1 MKKLL
6 IGLAVI
12 FLLVLPAPVLAV
24 DDEAAFSWQDTV
36 EKIDL
41 QVMEEYKNRID
52 GEISAYTD
60 TKSVKEWLTDF
71 IKGDWEFSFEELS
84 TNAVRYFFK
93 EIVANSNLLAKLLVL
108 SVLSALLVNLQTAF
122 SAGVARIS
130 HMACFMALAAIAIS
144 SFKLVLVIGQQTIDQ
159 MVAFMMG
166 MLPQM
171 LILVAGMGNVHTSAT
186 LFPVLMTTCTA
197 FANAMQNVVFPLII
211 LSAILHLVNQLSDG
225 LKVEKM
231 AKFMTQLSQLSLG
244 FFLTFFVGILT
255 LRALYSSVMDKVALR
270 TTKFVTDNAIPVVGK
285 MFSDTIEVTA
295 GYVVMIKQ
303 ALGIFGVIIILGM
316 VLFPLVKIAAIGLIY
331 KVAAAV
337 AEPLGDSKTSAILEI
352 MSAHLFLM
360 LAAVAAVALMFF
372 IMIAIVVGMSNHLA
386 ALP

>member
-12 FLLVLPAPVLAV
+12 FMLVLPAPVLAV

-41 QVMEEYKNRID
+41 QVMEEYKDRID
-52 GEISAYTD
+52 GEVSAYTD

-84 TNAVRYFFK
+84 TNAVRYLFK

-130 HMACFMALAAIAIS
+130 QMACFMALAAIAIS
-144 SFKLVLVIGQQTIDQ
+144 SFKLVLAIGQQTIDN

-171 LILVAGMGNVHTSAT
+171 LILVAGLGNVHASAT

-231 AKFMTQLSQLSLG
+231 AKFMTQMSQLSLG